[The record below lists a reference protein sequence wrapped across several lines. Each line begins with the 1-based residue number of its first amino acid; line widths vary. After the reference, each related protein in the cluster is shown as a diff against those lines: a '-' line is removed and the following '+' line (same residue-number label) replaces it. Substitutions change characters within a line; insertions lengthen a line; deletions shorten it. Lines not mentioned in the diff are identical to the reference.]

1 MRVFGGPSGVVVHQL
16 LSGREIARPETGGIM
31 QFAAQ
36 MANYMYGTSQSS
48 AFSLHC
54 IPFLPCDVTPNHSAS
69 ELYASVIVNAS
80 NQAVLVD
87 ACWDV
92 DGILDYCRTLGVSSV
107 IGAVWTHRHFDHT
120 GGKLPP
126 SMTGGREVP
135 QHPSAASVRDAQS
148 RRQSSDH

>member
-36 MANYMYGTSQSS
+36 MANYMYGTNQR
-48 AFSLHC
+48 LHC
-54 IPFLPCDVTPNHSAS
+54 IPFLPCDETPNHSAS
-69 ELYASVIVNAS
+69 DSYASVIVNAS

-135 QHPSAASVRDAQS
+135 QHTSAASVLDAS
-148 RRQSSDH
+148 